1 MKKIN
6 LLEVFFWTFRRNE
19 KDVINLYDSLSDVM
33 RIATG
38 GDMLNFGFWDE
49 KTTSPIEAQ
58 KNLCEIFS
66 KMAEL
71 ASKQTVVDIGSGFGS
86 PAFQW
91 CFNYNPIKI
100 TCVNTNFHQL
110 RDSIKEITKTND
122 SDHKIKNNNQSSL
135 NFINTTAT
143 MLPFEN
149 ASVDRVLALD
159 SVQHFKPLKNFLSE
173 SRRILKENG
182 ILALAIPI
190 MLEKPLVPI
199 AKLGILS
206 VTWSSEHYNIDF
218 ITSLLKQEGFHISE
232 LRKIGPNVYEPL
244 ADYYLKN
251 QESLKTRILR
261 EYPSYVEKIL
271 RKSLVKLKQ
280 VSQRGIIDY
289 LLIVCKK

>member
-1 MKKIN
+1 
-6 LLEVFFWTFRRNE
+6 
-19 KDVINLYDSLSDVM
+19 
-33 RIATG
+33 
-38 GDMLNFGFWDE
+38 
-49 KTTSPIEAQ
+49 
-58 KNLCEIFS
+58 
-66 KMAEL
+66 
-71 ASKQTVVDIGSGFGS
+71 
-86 PAFQW
+86 
-91 CFNYNPIKI
+91 
-100 TCVNTNFHQL
+100 
-110 RDSIKEITKTND
+110 
-122 SDHKIKNNNQSSL
+122 
-135 NFINTTAT
+135 
-143 MLPFEN
+143 
-149 ASVDRVLALD
+149 
-159 SVQHFKPLKNFLSE
+159 
-173 SRRILKENG
+173 
-182 ILALAIPI
+182 

-251 QESLKTRILR
+251 RESLKTRILR